1 MDLFFT
7 DSLYNTK
14 VFIVSIILTIIFFI
28 LLLTRKIYKKKLTV
42 SNLSIYSSLFLLLIT
57 IASLLVVNFF
67 GKFTYVLFIAATITV
82 IYSEISFLLGKY
94 FFPNFVGENISK
106 ENISAIL
113 NNQIQLIKKRV
124 SSKGI
129 SIGFT
134 DEAFKYLTEKGFDP
148 LFGARPLK
156 RLLQDEVLNPLSE
169 VILDIGENIEDKLI
183 FSKDKY
189 GLVIANKNL
198 RVLRS

>member
-1 MDLFFT
+1 MDLFFS

-14 VFIVSIILTIIFFI
+14 IFLVSFILTIIFFL
-28 LLLTRKIYKKKLTV
+28 LLLTRKIYKKKFTV

-106 ENISAIL
+106 EIIYMFSFIVFIN
-113 NNQIQLIKKRV
+113 V
-124 SSKGI
+124 GY
-129 SIGFT
+129 FT
-134 DEAFKYLTEKGFDP
+134 FML
-148 LFGARPLK
+148 
-156 RLLQDEVLNPLSE
+156 
-169 VILDIGENIEDKLI
+169 ILDILKAETVLWMKIITLEVGNTSWWKNRKYRREASLELKKLRKNYKSI
-183 FSKDKY
+183 RLVKKY
-189 GLVIANKNL
+189 RLDGSNTIIYADYRLIH
-198 RVLRS
+198 

>member
-1 MDLFFT
+1 MDLFFS

-14 VFIVSIILTIIFFI
+14 IFLVSSILTIIFFL

-106 ENISAIL
+106 EIIYMFSFIVFIN
-113 NNQIQLIKKRV
+113 V
-124 SSKGI
+124 GY
-129 SIGFT
+129 FT
-134 DEAFKYLTEKGFDP
+134 FML
-148 LFGARPLK
+148 
-156 RLLQDEVLNPLSE
+156 
-169 VILDIGENIEDKLI
+169 ILDILKAETVLWMKIITLEVGNTSWWKNRKYRREASLELKKLRKNYKSI
-183 FSKDKY
+183 RLVKKY
-189 GLVIANKNL
+189 RLDGSNTIIYADYCLIH
-198 RVLRS
+198 

>member
-1 MDLFFT
+1 LDIFFS

-14 VFIVSIILTIIFFI
+14 IILVSSILTTIFFL
-28 LLLTRKIYKKKLTV
+28 LLLTRKIYKKKLTI

-106 ENISAIL
+106 EIIYMFSFIVFINA
-113 NNQIQLIKKRV
+113 
-124 SSKGI
+124 GY
-129 SIGFT
+129 FT
-134 DEAFKYLTEKGFDP
+134 FML
-148 LFGARPLK
+148 
-156 RLLQDEVLNPLSE
+156 
-169 VILDIGENIEDKLI
+169 ILDILKAET
-183 FSKDKY
+183 
-189 GLVIANKNL
+189 VI
-198 RVLRS
+198 

>member
-1 MDLFFT
+1 MDLFFS

-14 VFIVSIILTIIFFI
+14 IFLVSSILTIIFFL
-28 LLLTRKIYKKKLTV
+28 LLLTRKIYKKKLTF

-106 ENISAIL
+106 EIIYMFSFIVFINA
-113 NNQIQLIKKRV
+113 
-124 SSKGI
+124 GY
-129 SIGFT
+129 FT
-134 DEAFKYLTEKGFDP
+134 FML
-148 LFGARPLK
+148 
-156 RLLQDEVLNPLSE
+156 
-169 VILDIGENIEDKLI
+169 ILDILKAET
-183 FSKDKY
+183 
-189 GLVIANKNL
+189 VI
-198 RVLRS
+198 